1 MKIKEVTNPEEQL
14 GLLRVIIDNTWSAI
28 KQQADTHAKQK
39 VAQPASKPK
48 AKSPK
53 APKPAPYAAM
63 PKQLPKP
70 KPLYKANTQTTAQPM
85 ATPALKFSH
94 KQVPSNN
101 GAPNPANNKVLSPA
115 DTLKADK
122 EKDDLIN
129 LSHGA
134 SPRKTL

>member
-28 KQQADTHAKQK
+28 KQQADTQARQK
-39 VAQPASKPK
+39 VAQPPPKSK

-70 KPLYKANTQTTAQPM
+70 KPLYKTNTQTKAQPM
-85 ATPALKFSH
+85 ATQANKFSH
-94 KQVPSNN
+94 KQVSSNN
-101 GAPNPANNKVLSPA
+101 GAPNPVNNKVLSPA

-129 LSHGA
+129 LSYGA
-134 SPRKTL
+134 LPRKTL

>member
-1 MKIKEVTNPEEQL
+1 MKINEITNAEDML
-14 GLLRVIIDNTWSAI
+14 ALWKLISDNTWSAI
-28 KQQADTHAKQK
+28 KQQADTQARQK

-85 ATPALKFSH
+85 ATQAQKFSH

-101 GAPNPANNKVLSPA
+101 A
-115 DTLKADK
+115 
-122 EKDDLIN
+122 
-129 LSHGA
+129 
-134 SPRKTL
+134 RKSRQFEG

>member
-28 KQQADTHAKQK
+28 KQQADAQARQK
-39 VAQPASKPK
+39 VAQPAPKSK
-48 AKSPK
+48 AKSSK

-70 KPLYKANTQTTAQPM
+70 KQLYKTNTQTKAQPM
-85 ATPALKFSH
+85 ATQAHKLSH
-94 KQVPSNN
+94 KQVSSSN
-101 GAPNPANNKVLSPA
+101 GAPNPVNNKVLGPA

-122 EKDDLIN
+122 DKDDLIS
-129 LSHGA
+129 LSYGA
-134 SPRKTL
+134 LPRKTP